1 MLALAKFRSLPRDSL
16 SPSILCL
23 RRSDWG
29 PPHSSAILLLPLSA
43 CPTCHPS
50 SNIAR
55 PLHCSH
61 CGGFL
66 QWQPG
71 DLPSGPVFCS
81 CICKPF
87 PATCPDVPFNV
98 RGPFFLEWASS
109 RCSRLIHQPQ
119 LLSLLPRT
127 QPLNDTWHNKHVFT
141 CLPAPP
147 TPPRRGSSKLSQH
160 RLPPCLSIDTCYSV
174 WLLATFPCAAVVFR
188 EAPRHVPTLSLRSH
202 SVSTQACCS
211 ARGHLDMGSLSFPGS
226 RKWTTPVGFS
236 RGSQVNLWVTK
247 NKRA

>member
-1 MLALAKFRSLPRDSL
+1 MQNSGVFPETACPPASSAFGGLTGVPHIPRPSFSYPSLPALHVILHPTLQDPCIAATVVDSFSGSPGICPVGL
-16 SPSILCL
+16 SSVPASANHSQQRVLMCPLMCVGLSFWSGLPPVVQGSFTNHSCSLCFL
-23 RRSDWG
+23 G
-29 PPHSSAILLLPLSA
+29 PNHSMTPDIINTYLL
-43 CPTCHPS
+43 
-50 SNIAR
+50 
-55 PLHCSH
+55 
-61 CGGFL
+61 
-66 QWQPG
+66 
-71 DLPSGPVFCS
+71 V
-81 CICKPF
+81 
-87 PATCPDVPFNV
+87 
-98 RGPFFLEWASS
+98 
-109 RCSRLIHQPQ
+109 
-119 LLSLLPRT
+119 
-127 QPLNDTWHNKHVFT
+127 
-141 CLPAPP
+141 CLPPP